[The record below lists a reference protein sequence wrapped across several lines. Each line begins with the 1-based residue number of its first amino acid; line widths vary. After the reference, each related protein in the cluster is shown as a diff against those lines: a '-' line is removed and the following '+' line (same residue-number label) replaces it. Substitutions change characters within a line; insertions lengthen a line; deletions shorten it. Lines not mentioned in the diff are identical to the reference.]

1 MTKKNMYKKLDR
13 TFVNPYNFVSIDRK
27 KIKQENIEETY
38 KNKEELHTG
47 YLDCVLVA
55 KTPLAIPDLPEGEE
69 SGGESKHDFFSIN
82 GNDQKNP
89 MIPGSSLRGMIR
101 SVYETITESC
111 LSTMKPDTHL
121 FSRAGAE
128 KKEIYK
134 PGILKEKDGEWK
146 LYKVKEI
153 YKIPDKNAYKKGKK
167 IKVKIKQ
174 SYRTEIENGV
184 RCIVADDNTKFRMG
198 DSVKTEIES
207 GMYVSNLSL
216 DNESDQ
222 YVYVGEDFSNKK
234 FERVFKIDEEIS
246 DLRENA
252 VKTAMQLL
260 EETLKVYR
268 NTAINKMYP
277 DEHTGYADYEYAKKE
292 KKVIPIW
299 YQKDQKTKKVK
310 LSMACI
316 GRIGYYT
323 TLDDL
328 VKKKVPCQNRK
339 RLCSACNLFGM
350 AREEAV
356 GGRVRITDARAKG
369 EVKWQKNVKL
379 KTLAMPR
386 YSYWPFYAKTNS
398 FKYPTDYES
407 PEVEI
412 RGRKYYWHIPESAH
426 NKDIYRDLR
435 QGKDVNQNMQSGY
448 FNLAD
453 TGSGFEFRIYYNEI
467 TTVQLDELKWT
478 LCLGEN
484 QLNGNL
490 CHKLGRGKPLGLG
503 SVKVC
508 IINQTERKLSP
519 EYHLEIENN
528 LEKLGGMLHKQY
540 KSVKE
545 IQRISDFNIME
556 NRKVEYPMILCPESM
571 QESDRVKKNDLASHN
586 WFSEN
591 KSPKNKKEN
600 KVQCLPEILSE
611 DPALYYYEYVDASKL
626 NSDRGNAT
634 QKGKNRK

>member
-1 MTKKNMYKKLDR
+1 M
-13 TFVNPYNFVSIDRK
+13 I
-27 KIKQENIEETY
+27 
-38 KNKEELHTG
+38 
-47 YLDCVLVA
+47 
-55 KTPLAIPDLPEGEE
+55 
-69 SGGESKHDFFSIN
+69 FFSIN

-167 IKVKIKQ
+167 IKVKMEL

-184 RCIVADDNTKFRMG
+184 RCLVADDNTKFRMG
-198 DSVKTEIES
+198 DSVETEIES
-207 GMYVSNLSL
+207 GMYVSKLSL
-216 DNESDQ
+216 VNESDQ
-222 YVYVGEDFSNKK
+222 YVYVGEAFSNKR
-234 FERVFKIDEEIS
+234 FERVFEIGKEIG

-339 RLCSACNLFGM
+339 KLCSACNLFGM

-369 EVKWQKNVKL
+369 EVKWQKK
-379 KTLAMPR
+379 
-386 YSYWPFYAKTNS
+386 
-398 FKYPTDYES
+398 
-407 PEVEI
+407 
-412 RGRKYYWHIPESAH
+412 
-426 NKDIYRDLR
+426 
-435 QGKDVNQNMQSGY
+435 
-448 FNLAD
+448 
-453 TGSGFEFRIYYNEI
+453 
-467 TTVQLDELKWT
+467 
-478 LCLGEN
+478 C
-484 QLNGNL
+484 
-490 CHKLGRGKPLGLG
+490 
-503 SVKVC
+503 
-508 IINQTERKLSP
+508 
-519 EYHLEIENN
+519 
-528 LEKLGGMLHKQY
+528 
-540 KSVKE
+540 
-545 IQRISDFNIME
+545 
-556 NRKVEYPMILCPESM
+556 
-571 QESDRVKKNDLASHN
+571 
-586 WFSEN
+586 
-591 KSPKNKKEN
+591 
-600 KVQCLPEILSE
+600 
-611 DPALYYYEYVDASKL
+611 
-626 NSDRGNAT
+626 
-634 QKGKNRK
+634 

>member
-1 MTKKNMYKKLDR
+1 M
-13 TFVNPYNFVSIDRK
+13 
-27 KIKQENIEETY
+27 
-38 KNKEELHTG
+38 
-47 YLDCVLVA
+47 VA

-184 RCIVADDNTKFRMG
+184 RCIVAD
-198 DSVKTEIES
+198 EIES

-339 RLCSACNLFGM
+339 KLCSACNLFGM

-386 YSYWPFYAKTNS
+386 YSY
-398 FKYPTDYES
+398 
-407 PEVEI
+407 
-412 RGRKYYWHIPESAH
+412 
-426 NKDIYRDLR
+426 
-435 QGKDVNQNMQSGY
+435 
-448 FNLAD
+448 
-453 TGSGFEFRIYYNEI
+453 
-467 TTVQLDELKWT
+467 
-478 LCLGEN
+478 
-484 QLNGNL
+484 
-490 CHKLGRGKPLGLG
+490 
-503 SVKVC
+503 
-508 IINQTERKLSP
+508 
-519 EYHLEIENN
+519 
-528 LEKLGGMLHKQY
+528 
-540 KSVKE
+540 
-545 IQRISDFNIME
+545 
-556 NRKVEYPMILCPESM
+556 
-571 QESDRVKKNDLASHN
+571 
-586 WFSEN
+586 
-591 KSPKNKKEN
+591 
-600 KVQCLPEILSE
+600 
-611 DPALYYYEYVDASKL
+611 
-626 NSDRGNAT
+626 
-634 QKGKNRK
+634 

>member
-1 MTKKNMYKKLDR
+1 MAKKNMYKKSDR

-38 KNKEELHTG
+38 KDKGELHTG

-146 LYKVKEI
+146 LYTVEKI

-184 RCIVADDNTKFRMG
+184 RCLVADDNTKFRMG
-198 DSVKTEIES
+198 DSVETEIES
-207 GMYVSNLSL
+207 GMYVSKLSRV
-216 DNESDQ
+216 NESDQ

-268 NTAINKMYP
+268 STAINKMYP

-339 RLCSACNLFGM
+339 KLCSACNLFGM

-379 KTLAMPR
+379 KTLATPR

-398 FKYPTDYES
+398 FKYPTDYEN

-412 RGRKYYWHIPESAH
+412 RGRKYYWHIPGAAH
-426 NKDIYRDLR
+426 NKNIYRDLR
-435 QGKDVNQNMQSGY
+435 KEEDINQNMQSGY
-448 FNLAD
+448 FDLAD
-453 TGSGFEFRIYYNEI
+453 TGSKFEFRIYYNEI

-528 LEKLGGMLHKQY
+528 LEKLGGD
-540 KSVKE
+540 V
-545 IQRISDFNIME
+545 
-556 NRKVEYPMILCPESM
+556 
-571 QESDRVKKNDLASHN
+571 
-586 WFSEN
+586 
-591 KSPKNKKEN
+591 
-600 KVQCLPEILSE
+600 
-611 DPALYYYEYVDASKL
+611 
-626 NSDRGNAT
+626 T
-634 QKGKNRK
+634 

>member
-1 MTKKNMYKKLDR
+1 MTKKNMYKKSDR

-38 KNKEELHTG
+38 KDKEELHTG

-146 LYKVKEI
+146 LYTVEKI

-174 SYRTEIENGV
+174 SYRTEIENEV
-184 RCIVADDNTKFRMG
+184 RCLVADDNTKFRMG
-198 DSVKTEIES
+198 DPVEPEIES

-216 DNESDQ
+216 DNKSDQ
-222 YVYVGEDFSNKK
+222 YVYVGEAFSNKK
-234 FERVFKIDEEIS
+234 FERVFKIGKEIS

-299 YQKDQKTKKVK
+299 YQKDQKTNKVK

-339 RLCSACNLFGM
+339 KLCSACNLFGM

-369 EVKWQKNVKL
+369 KVKWQKNVKL
-379 KTLAMPR
+379 KTLATPR

-412 RGRKYYWHIPESAH
+412 RGRKYYWHIPEAAH

-435 QGKDVNQNMQSGY
+435 KEENINQNMQSGY

-453 TGSGFEFRIYYNEI
+453 TGSRFEFRIYYNEI

-508 IINQTERKLSP
+508 IINQTERRLSP

-556 NRKVEYPMILCPESM
+556 NRKVEYPMILCNENI
-571 QESDRVKKNDLASHN
+571 QESDRAKKNDLASHN

-591 KSPKNKKEN
+591 KKEK
-600 KVQCLPEILSE
+600 KVQCLPVLSDDPALY
-611 DPALYYYEYVDASKL
+611 DPALYYYEYVDTSKL

>member
-1 MTKKNMYKKLDR
+1 MTKKNIYKKSDR

-38 KNKEELHTG
+38 KDKEELHTG

-128 KKEIYK
+128 QHYE

-146 LYKVKEI
+146 LYTVKEI
-153 YKIPDKNAYKKGKK
+153 YKIPDKNAYKKEKK
-167 IKVKIKQ
+167 IKIKMKL

-184 RCIVADDNTKFRMG
+184 RCLVADDNTKFRMG
-198 DSVKTEIES
+198 DSVEKPKIES
-207 GMYVSNLSL
+207 GMYVSKLSL
-216 DNESDQ
+216 DNKSDQ
-222 YVYVGEDFSNKK
+222 YVYVGEDFSNKR
-234 FERVFKIDEEIS
+234 FERVFEIGKEIS

-268 NTAINKMYP
+268 STAINKMYP

-339 RLCSACNLFGM
+339 KLCSACNLFGM

-379 KTLAMPR
+379 KTLATPR

-398 FKYPTDYES
+398 FKYPTDYEN

-412 RGRKYYWHIPESAH
+412 RGRKYYWHIPGAAH
-426 NKDIYRDLR
+426 NKNIYRDLR
-435 QGKDVNQNMQSGY
+435 KEEDINQNMQSGY
-448 FNLAD
+448 FDLAD
-453 TGSGFEFRIYYNEI
+453 TGSKFEFRIYYNEI

-508 IINQTERKLSP
+508 IINQTERRLSP

-540 KSVKE
+540 KSVTE

-556 NRKVEYPMILCPESM
+556 NRKVEYPMILCNENI
-571 QESDRVKKNDLASHN
+571 QESDRAKKNDLASHN

-591 KSPKNKKEN
+591 KKEK
-600 KVQCLPEILSE
+600 KVQCLPVLSDDPALY
-611 DPALYYYEYVDASKL
+611 DPALYYYEYVDTSKL

>member
-1 MTKKNMYKKLDR
+1 MTKKNMYKKSDR

-27 KIKQENIEETY
+27 KIKQENIEE
-38 KNKEELHTG
+38 TG

-339 RLCSACNLFGM
+339 KLCSACNLFGM

-356 GGRVRITDARAKG
+356 GGRVRITDARAIG

-626 NSDRGNAT
+626 NSDRGNAP

>member
-1 MTKKNMYKKLDR
+1 MTKKNMYKKSDR

-38 KNKEELHTG
+38 KDKEELHTG

-146 LYKVKEI
+146 LYTVEKI

-167 IKVKIKQ
+167 IKVKVKQ
-174 SYRTEIENGV
+174 SYRTEIENEV
-184 RCIVADDNTKFRMG
+184 RCLVADDNTKFRMG
-198 DSVKTEIES
+198 DSVEPEIES
-207 GMYVSNLSL
+207 GMYVSKLSL
-216 DNESDQ
+216 VNESDQ
-222 YVYVGEDFSNKK
+222 YVYVGEAFSNKK
-234 FERVFKIDEEIS
+234 FERVFKIGEEIN

-299 YQKDQKTKKVK
+299 YQK
-310 LSMACI
+310 
-316 GRIGYYT
+316 
-323 TLDDL
+323 
-328 VKKKVPCQNRK
+328 KKVPCQNRK
-339 RLCSACNLFGM
+339 KLCSACNLFGM

-379 KTLAMPR
+379 KTLATPR

-412 RGRKYYWHIPESAH
+412 RGRKYYWHIPEAAH
-426 NKDIYRDLR
+426 NKDIYRDLM
-435 QGKDVNQNMQSGY
+435 QEKDINQNMQSGY
-448 FNLAD
+448 FDLAD
-453 TGSGFEFRIYYNEI
+453 TGSEFEFRIYYNEI

-484 QLNGNL
+484 RLNGNS

-508 IINQTERKLSP
+508 IINQTERRLSP

-545 IQRISDFNIME
+545 IQCISDFNRME

-611 DPALYYYEYVDASKL
+611 DPALYYYEYMDTSKL
-626 NSDRGNAT
+626 NSDRGNT
-634 QKGKNRK
+634 TRKGKNSR

>member
-1 MTKKNMYKKLDR
+1 
-13 TFVNPYNFVSIDRK
+13 
-27 KIKQENIEETY
+27 
-38 KNKEELHTG
+38 
-47 YLDCVLVA
+47 
-55 KTPLAIPDLPEGEE
+55 
-69 SGGESKHDFFSIN
+69 
-82 GNDQKNP
+82 

-146 LYKVKEI
+146 LYTVEKI

-167 IKVKIKQ
+167 IKVKVKQ
-174 SYRTEIENGV
+174 SYRTEIENEV
-184 RCIVADDNTKFRMG
+184 RCLVADDNTKFRMG
-198 DSVKTEIES
+198 DSVEPEIES
-207 GMYVSNLSL
+207 GMYVSKLSL
-216 DNESDQ
+216 VNESDQ
-222 YVYVGEDFSNKK
+222 YVYVGEAFSNKK
-234 FERVFKIDEEIS
+234 FERVFKIGEEIN

-339 RLCSACNLFGM
+339 KLCSACNLFGM

-379 KTLAMPR
+379 KTLATPR

-412 RGRKYYWHIPESAH
+412 RGRKYYWHIPEAAH

-435 QGKDVNQNMQSGY
+435 KEKDINQNMQSGY

-453 TGSGFEFRIYYNEI
+453 TGSRFEFRIYYNEI

-508 IINQTERKLSP
+508 IINQTERRLSP

-540 KSVKE
+540 KSVTE

-556 NRKVEYPMILCPESM
+556 NKKVEYPMILCPESM
-571 QESDRVKKNDLASHN
+571 QESD
-586 WFSEN
+586 
-591 KSPKNKKEN
+591 KE
-600 KVQCLPEILSE
+600 
-611 DPALYYYEYVDASKL
+611 
-626 NSDRGNAT
+626 
-634 QKGKNRK
+634 

>member
-1 MTKKNMYKKLDR
+1 MAKKNMYKKSDR

-38 KNKEELHTG
+38 KDKEELHTG

-69 SGGESKHDFFSIN
+69 YGGESKHDFFSIN

-128 KKEIYK
+128 QHYK

-146 LYKVKEI
+146 LYTVKEI
-153 YKIPDKNAYKKGKK
+153 YKIPDKNAYKKEKK
-167 IKVKIKQ
+167 IKVKMKL

-184 RCIVADDNTKFRMG
+184 RYLVADDNTKFRMG
-198 DSVKTEIES
+198 DSVEKPKIES
-207 GMYVSNLSL
+207 GTYVSNLSL
-216 DNESDQ
+216 DNKSDQ
-222 YVYVGEDFSNKK
+222 YVYVGEAFSNKR

-268 NTAINKMYP
+268 STAINKMYP

-339 RLCSACNLFGM
+339 KLCSACNLFGM

-379 KTLAMPR
+379 KTLATPR

-398 FKYPTDYES
+398 FKYPTDYEN

-412 RGRKYYWHIPESAH
+412 RGRKYYWHIPEAAH
-426 NKDIYRDLR
+426 NKNIYRDLR
-435 QGKDVNQNMQSGY
+435 KEEDINQNMQSGY
-448 FNLAD
+448 FDLAD

-508 IINQTERKLSP
+508 IINQTERRLSP

-571 QESDRVKKNDLASHN
+571 QESDKAKKNDLASHN

-591 KSPKNKKEN
+591 KKEK
-600 KVQCLPEILSE
+600 KVQCLSVLSDDPALY
-611 DPALYYYEYVDASKL
+611 DPALYYYEYVDTSKL

>member
-1 MTKKNMYKKLDR
+1 MTKKNMYKKSDR

-38 KNKEELHTG
+38 KDKEELHTG

-55 KTPLAIPDLPEGEE
+55 KTPLAIPDLPEREE

-146 LYKVKEI
+146 LYTVEKI

-174 SYRTEIENGV
+174 SYRTEIENEV
-184 RCIVADDNTKFRMG
+184 RCLVADDNTKFRMG
-198 DSVKTEIES
+198 DSVEPEIES
-207 GMYVSNLSL
+207 GMYVSNLSF
-216 DNESDQ
+216 DNKSDQ
-222 YVYVGEDFSNKK
+222 YVYVGEAFSNKK
-234 FERVFKIDEEIS
+234 FERVFKIGKEIS

-299 YQKDQKTKKVK
+299 YQKDQKTNKVK

-339 RLCSACNLFGM
+339 KLCSACNLFGM
-350 AREEAV
+350 AKEEAV

-369 EVKWQKNVKL
+369 KVKWQKNVKL
-379 KTLAMPR
+379 KTLATPR

-412 RGRKYYWHIPESAH
+412 RGRKYYWHIPEAAH

-435 QGKDVNQNMQSGY
+435 KEEDINQNMQSGY
-448 FNLAD
+448 FDLAY
-453 TGSGFEFRIYYNEI
+453 TGSRFGFRIYYNEI

-508 IINQTERKLSP
+508 IINQTERRLSP

-540 KSVKE
+540 KSVTE
-545 IQRISDFNIME
+545 IQRISDFNMME
-556 NRKVEYPMILCPESM
+556 NRKVEYPMILCPESK
-571 QESDRVKKNDLASHN
+571 QESDRAKKNDLASHN

-591 KSPKNKKEN
+591 KSSENKKEK
-600 KVQCLPEILSE
+600 KVQCLPEILSD
-611 DPALYYYEYVDASKL
+611 DPVLYYYEYVDTSKL

-634 QKGKNRK
+634 QKEKNRK